1 MNLDHYGGRRFL
13 LTVGAQL
20 LNAWLLYA
28 GKLSDGSYLAI
39 VMATVGA
46 YVASNTYQKREELR
60 ATSTPDAMGA
70 PILKDKE

>member
-20 LNAWLLYA
+20 LNAGLLAA

-46 YVASNTYQKREELR
+46 YVASNTYQKREEIK
-60 ATSTPDAMGA
+60 ASGMQDAMGA
-70 PILKDKE
+70 PILGKPE